1 MGQYPQRVMFSF
13 QPTTVYMDVEGN
25 YMDVEGNKGIGI
37 DPIPNPIQYV
47 VCSSMGINIVGNII
61 SAAKRC
67 NYPGRRR
74 VTRLVTS

>member
-1 MGQYPQRVMFSF
+1 MGQHPQRVMFSF
-13 QPTTVYMDVEGN
+13 QPTTV

-47 VCSSMGINIVGNII
+47 VCSSMGVNIVGNII

-74 VTRLVTS
+74 ATRLVTS